1 MTREKKI
8 ERETYI
14 ESLIYLFIIQQGAF
28 DWWLEPWFF
37 EDVART
43 ANCSV
48 HVVKRVFYKQLLP
61 NNYEWFTNFTY

>member
-8 ERETYI
+8 EREIYI
-14 ESLIYLFIIQQGAF
+14 ENLIYLFIIKQGAF
-28 DWWLEPWFF
+28 DWWLEPWLF

-48 HVVKRVFYKQLLP
+48 HLVKKVFYKNILL
-61 NNYEWFTNFTY
+61 NNYEWLMNFTY